1 MEQRFDGQ
9 EVAVFEGRFTGT
21 FDIPHDVGAGMGIF
35 DDEEYVFTVV
45 VTPKS
50 ASFGETKTGD
60 PKRTNTLKVVEV
72 QYEGHRSP
80 VTISVEEPEVGI
92 DSPAGQLTVDD
103 ALTEEEAPVE
113 EAGVPEE
120 EIFTPPAREPEPI
133 PVGVGSG
140 ASLRDRSGDDVLK
153 RFLDS

>member
-45 VTPKS
+45 VRPRK
-50 ASFGETKTGD
+50 ANFGETKTGD
-60 PKRTNTLKVVEV
+60 PKRTNTLEVLEV

-80 VTISVEEPEVGI
+80 VTIEVQEPDPEPEVGV
-92 DSPAGQLTVDD
+92 DSLAGQRTIDD
-103 ALTEEEAPVE
+103 EIVE

-120 EIFTPPAREPEPI
+120 EIFTPTPREPEPI

-140 ASLRDRSGDDVLK
+140 NSLRDRSGDDVLK
-153 RFLDS
+153 RFLEA